1 MYFFFRKI
9 RRSHKSLTD
18 MIDYFSIS
26 NTIFDNTFLRF
37 IIKNIKIDLFKTK
50 YALVIFDPYQLKFI

>member
-1 MYFFFRKI
+1 
-9 RRSHKSLTD
+9 